1 MWSEAALMVLLLLA
15 LLQAALLL
23 HLWHRLQQVQFALAK
38 MGSAAVHACT
48 DIPTSML
55 VTALGRLEQRIG
67 QLEQKQPQAR
77 LSYELAQQLA
87 GEGAGIEQLVAR
99 CGLSR
104 DEARLVLQLHTGSQ

>member
-1 MWSEAALMVLLLLA
+1 MWHEVALVVLLLLA
-15 LLQAALLL
+15 MLQSAVLLQ
-23 HLWHRLQQVQFALAK
+23 LWHRSRQLQSVVDR
-38 MGSAAVHACT
+38 MGSTAAYACT

-87 GEGAGIEQLVAR
+87 REGADIEQLVTR

-104 DEARLVLQLHTGSQ
+104 DEARLVLQLHPGSH